1 MKFFKRFL
9 LEIIKPEKSGSLICG
24 NKNFSRVCCLS
35 KWLFPKIVVPQN
47 EWFILENPMKMDDLG
62 IPLFLETPKSP
73 LLLAR

>member
-1 MKFFKRFL
+1 MFQKIFVGDF
-9 LEIIKPEKSGSLICG
+9 KPEKSGSLICS

-47 EWFILENPMKMDDLG
+47 EWFIMENPMKMDDLG